1 MKSQQLVEMKHFC
14 PPQYDAVMVTQ
25 TKFKWL
31 SFACFPQL
39 ENSGEN
45 LSESDVVA
53 CIKML
58 AAAYKNA
65 AKYGVFLIFHPLRL
79 HSKAL

>member
-1 MKSQQLVEMKHFC
+1 
-14 PPQYDAVMVTQ
+14 VMVTQ

-45 LSESDVVA
+45 LGESDVVSG
-53 CIKML
+53 IKML
-58 AAAYKNA
+58 AGAYKSA
-65 AKYGVFLIFHPLRL
+65 AKYGVCVIFNL
-79 HSKAL
+79 

>member
-1 MKSQQLVEMKHFC
+1 M
-14 PPQYDAVMVTQ
+14 A
-25 TKFKWL
+25 L

-58 AAAYKNA
+58 AAAYKSA